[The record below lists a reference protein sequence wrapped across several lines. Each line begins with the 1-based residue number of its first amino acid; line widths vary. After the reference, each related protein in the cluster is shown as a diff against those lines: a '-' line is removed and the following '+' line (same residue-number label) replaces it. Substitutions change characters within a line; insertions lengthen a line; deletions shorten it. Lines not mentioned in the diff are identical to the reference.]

1 MLGAIEAGGT
11 KFVCAIGKASGE
23 IVDETR
29 IETRG
34 PKETLDDVIAFFR
47 REEKYEAFGIGSFG
61 PIDVRRGWITSTPKQ
76 GWKNFDIVG
85 AVRDA
90 FRVPIGFDTD
100 VNAAALAEARWGAA
114 KGLRTVLYVTV
125 GTGIGGGAIT
135 EGALLHGL
143 VHPEMGHIRV
153 PHDLARDPYKGACP
167 YHGDCLEGLAS
178 GVAMKA
184 RWGEEPENFPA
195 AAYELEAEYLAS
207 ACMTWICTLSP
218 EKIILGGG
226 VMQPHLFP
234 LIRERVRGLMNDY
247 VEAPEIVSPGLGNLA
262 GVMGALALAAD
273 LVKDE

>member
-11 KFVCAIGKASGE
+11 KFVCAIGTASGE
-23 IVDETR
+23 IVDDAR

-34 PKETLDDVIAFFR
+34 PAETLDDVIAFFR
-47 REEKYEAFGIGSFG
+47 RADKYDAFGIGSFG

-85 AVRDA
+85 AVRRA
-90 FRVPIGFDTD
+90 FDVPIGFDTD
-100 VNAAALAEARWGAA
+100 VNAAALAEGRWGAA

-135 EGALLHGL
+135 EGRLLHGL

-153 PHDLARDPYKGACP
+153 PHDLVRDPYQGACP

-184 RWGEEPENFPA
+184 RWGVEAANFPA

-207 ACMTWICTLSP
+207 ACMTWIATLSP

-234 LIRERVRGLMNDY
+234 LIRERVRALVNDY
-247 VEAPEIVSPGLGNLA
+247 VEAPEIVSPGLGNRA